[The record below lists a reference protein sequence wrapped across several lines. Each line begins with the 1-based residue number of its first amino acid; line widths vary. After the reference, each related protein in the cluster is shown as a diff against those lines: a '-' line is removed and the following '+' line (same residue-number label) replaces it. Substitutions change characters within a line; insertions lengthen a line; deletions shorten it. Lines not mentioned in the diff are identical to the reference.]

1 MILKMKLCDHGE
13 YISLRNIII
22 FNGTKYYEMNKRNR
36 NNSRKN
42 RYVLVSPTIV
52 KNTSFLNN
60 CNTPFDQ
67 SLTHNETKLYPSI
80 VLVMEEEEERKRKK
94 RIRALERDPKR
105 RVRITYFDFT
115 TRVARHSIRFVVRIR
130 N

>member
-1 MILKMKLCDHGE
+1 
-13 YISLRNIII
+13 
-22 FNGTKYYEMNKRNR
+22 MNKRNR

-42 RYVLVSPTIV
+42 RYVFVSPTIV

-80 VLVMEEEEERKRKK
+80 VMEEEERKRKK
-94 RIRALERDPKR
+94 EFVPSNVIRRGACGSPTLISPLVSLDTRYAL
-105 RVRITYFDFT
+105 
-115 TRVARHSIRFVVRIR
+115 
-130 N
+130 

>member
-1 MILKMKLCDHGE
+1 
-13 YISLRNIII
+13 
-22 FNGTKYYEMNKRNR
+22 MNKRNR

-60 CNTPFDQ
+60 CNTPISDTQ
-67 SLTHNETKLYPSI
+67 RNETLSFDRYGRRRRKK
-80 VLVMEEEEERKRKK
+80 KRKK

-115 TRVARHSIRFVVRIR
+115 TCVARHSIRFVVRIR

>member
-1 MILKMKLCDHGE
+1 
-13 YISLRNIII
+13 
-22 FNGTKYYEMNKRNR
+22 
-36 NNSRKN
+36 
-42 RYVLVSPTIV
+42 
-52 KNTSFLNN
+52 
-60 CNTPFDQ
+60 
-67 SLTHNETKLYPSI
+67 
-80 VLVMEEEEERKRKK
+80 MEEEEERKRKK